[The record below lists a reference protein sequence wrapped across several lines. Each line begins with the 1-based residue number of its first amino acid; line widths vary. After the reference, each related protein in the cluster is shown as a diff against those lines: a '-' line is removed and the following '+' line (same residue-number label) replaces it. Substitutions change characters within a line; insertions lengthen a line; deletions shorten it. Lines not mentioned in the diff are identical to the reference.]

1 MLHTSYYR
9 PAVIPNNGTST
20 RNEIDR
26 LQDMSATVT
35 LNRNKIKEIGR
46 DGIVGWKSNIPT
58 VTLSLRQLEYGS
70 INFWLELTN
79 LEPGTTS
86 LDLNDFKTS
95 LVDIAGYKT
104 DDDGTFIGT
113 VQYPKFRTSGFGIN
127 IGDPDAIAERSI
139 SLVGEDEYF
148 WQNNNKYLIVLQDA
162 SCTTT
167 THTIIIG
174 SGSWATYPDPVID
187 PDVSATYIQ
196 KIVRIRS
203 GVSLELT
210 EGTHY
215 TYTHGTTTID
225 FDVSGSPS
233 VSGDVYKV
241 FYTATTYIT
250 AVEPFVNND
259 SDLTAIS
266 ADACS
271 IYLETSDYVYRLQSV
286 AIDVAFDRQDLK
298 EIGNSEVVSRGI
310 RNKTVTITL
319 GRILESFT
327 IEEILL
333 GQGGNSYGKVDPR
346 KFNDDIK
353 LVVKMYE
360 DETKATFKLGYSITE
375 LAATSLDAGVPLDD
389 YATRGVKLEAELMT
403 ITNVEGLL

>member
-167 THTIIIG
+167 SHSIIIG

-196 KIVRIRS
+196 KIVRIR
-203 GVSLELT
+203 
-210 EGTHY
+210 
-215 TYTHGTTTID
+215 
-225 FDVSGSPS
+225 
-233 VSGDVYKV
+233 
-241 FYTATTYIT
+241 
-250 AVEPFVNND
+250 
-259 SDLTAIS
+259 
-266 ADACS
+266 
-271 IYLETSDYVYRLQSV
+271 
-286 AIDVAFDRQDLK
+286 
-298 EIGNSEVVSRGI
+298 
-310 RNKTVTITL
+310 
-319 GRILESFT
+319 
-327 IEEILL
+327 
-333 GQGGNSYGKVDPR
+333 
-346 KFNDDIK
+346 
-353 LVVKMYE
+353 
-360 DETKATFKLGYSITE
+360 
-375 LAATSLDAGVPLDD
+375 
-389 YATRGVKLEAELMT
+389 
-403 ITNVEGLL
+403 